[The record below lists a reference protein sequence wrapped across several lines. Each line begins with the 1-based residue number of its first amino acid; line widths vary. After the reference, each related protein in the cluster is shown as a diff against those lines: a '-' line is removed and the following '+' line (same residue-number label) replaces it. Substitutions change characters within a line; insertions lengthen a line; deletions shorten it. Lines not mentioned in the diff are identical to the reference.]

1 MDMYVNMQY
10 VNMHNE
16 LYSIMD
22 NVTRSRELQSKKIV
36 CAGRAL
42 FIPLVDSELIVKV
55 EFVSRLLTD
64 TYNAVSVTIVNNQN
78 GQIDRMLFELSDY
91 SADHKASYIILDSDG
106 DAKWFRI
113 LSAEG
118 KAKMADSIR
127 NYIALF
133 VSE

>member
-1 MDMYVNMQY
+1 MDMCVNMQY
-10 VNMHNE
+10 VNMYNE

-22 NVTRSRELQSKKIV
+22 NVTRSRELKSKKIV

-42 FIPLVDSELIVKV
+42 FIPLVDKLIVKV

-91 SADHKASYIILDSDG
+91 SADHKASYIIVDSDG

-113 LSAEG
+113 LSTEG

>member
-1 MDMYVNMQY
+1 MDMCVNMQY

-22 NVTRSRELQSKKIV
+22 NVTRSRELKSKKIV

-42 FIPLVDSELIVKV
+42 FIPFDSELIVKV

-91 SADHKASYIILDSDG
+91 SADHKASYIIVDSDG